1 MMNLVNFVYAADAVI
16 PSYPSEVFTAS
27 GGGVLKS
34 SGSLTVGGI
43 FSELLKY
50 ILPLAGIVLLFMLI
64 MGGIGLMTAAG
75 DPKKIE
81 ASQGRITMALVG
93 FLIIFISYFIVQLVE
108 VMLGVDL
115 LGSGA
120 SNSFVDKRFLQ

>member
-1 MMNLVNFVYAADAVI
+1 MKILNLINSVYAAEVNL
-16 PSYPSEVFTAS
+16 PNYPAS
-27 GGGVLKS
+27 SNFKFANS
-34 SGSLTVGGI
+34 SVGAI
-43 FSELLKY
+43 FSALLKY

-75 DPKKIE
+75 DPKKIQ

-93 FLIIFISYFIVQLVE
+93 FLIIFIAYFIVQLVE

-120 SNSFVDKRFLQ
+120 SSSFVDKRLLQ

>member
-1 MMNLVNFVYAADAVI
+1 MIQKIHAAPDVVLPDYEGTGFKFANSNLGD
-16 PSYPSEVFTAS
+16 
-27 GGGVLKS
+27 
-34 SGSLTVGGI
+34 I
-43 FSELLKY
+43 FSALLKY

-75 DPKKIE
+75 DPKKME

-93 FLIIFISYFIVQLVE
+93 FLIIFIAYFIVQLVE

-115 LGSGA
+115 LGNG
-120 SNSFVDKRFLQ
+120 